1 MRVIAERTAQG
12 QLLCLT
18 LIETWMGFCAIIRDL
33 GIDLTLSSV
42 RHFRCFGRDRVD
54 SLLPKKVKLNRLEM
68 GLQKAYLD
76 KNSASGRAVYASE
89 DLEPGSIVASGYSV
103 GGVFVLP
110 DQSDSI
116 CNFCLEEG
124 SARTTLRRCSA
135 CKLVTYC
142 STSHQR
148 EDWKLGHKHECKV
161 SQSQRRSGRV
171 KPAGPTELL
180 CGRLLLAAAEGSTS
194 NRHYASDTIS
204 ILMTHKDDY
213 LRNQGTDLIMM
224 ATSLAFFLGRKV
236 TRDQVHSDPEL
247 YLRDEIEMI
256 CRIQCNGATIT
267 NSNLNPLALGLFPE
281 ICFFNHSCDPN
292 SIISYRFDDKQGQVC
307 ATVRLIKPVKKADE
321 LCIAYADIL
330 QTVITRRNNLQNGY
344 CFLCKC
350 ERCVSE
356 EGLACTDSMKA
367 TERGLEEIQGLYRR
381 NRSSEAGHV
390 LNRLWSDPGRDQSCP
405 IIEARLFREL
415 STLAIREG
423 EYDKAASYF
432 RVALEN
438 MHASRVCENSPII
451 GVNLALLGKTLLY
464 LELVEES
471 TRVLRRAVDALTIAY
486 GNDEEMVLDCQL
498 LLEQALHEQAQ
509 KEMKT
514 LSG

>member
-1 MRVIAERTAQG
+1 
-12 QLLCLT
+12 
-18 LIETWMGFCAIIRDL
+18 
-33 GIDLTLSSV
+33 
-42 RHFRCFGRDRVD
+42 
-54 SLLPKKVKLNRLEM
+54 M

-76 KNSASGRAVYASE
+76 KSSASGRAVYASE
-89 DLEPGSIVASGYSV
+89 DLEPGSIVAFGYSL

-110 DQSDSI
+110 NQSDSI

-124 SARTTLRRCSA
+124 SATTSLRRCSA

-142 STSHQR
+142 STAHQR
-148 EDWKLGHKHECKV
+148 QDWKLGHKHECKV

-171 KPAGPTELL
+171 KPAGPTERL
-180 CGRLLLAAAEGSTS
+180 CGRLLLAAAEGSTL
-194 NRHYASDTIS
+194 NRQDASDRIS
-204 ILMTHKDDY
+204 TLMTHKDDY
-213 LRNQGTDLIMM
+213 LRTQGTDLIMM
-224 ATSLAFFLGRKV
+224 ATSLAFFLGRKL
-236 TRDQVHSDPEL
+236 TREQVQNEPML
-247 YLRDEIEMI
+247 FLRDEIEMI

-292 SIISYRFDDKQGQVC
+292 SIISYRFDDAQGQVC

-330 QTVITRRNNLQNGY
+330 QTVTARRENLLNGY

-350 ERCVSE
+350 DRCDSE
-356 EGLACTDSMKA
+356 KGLAFTDSMKA
-367 TERGLEEIQGLYRR
+367 TERVLEEIHRLYSRK
-381 NRSSEAGHV
+381 RSSEAGQL
-390 LNRLWSDPGRDQSCP
+390 LNRLRSDSGRDQSCP
-405 IIEARLFREL
+405 VLEAKLFKEL

-423 EYDKAASYF
+423 EYDKAASCF

-438 MHASRVCENSPII
+438 MQASRVCENSPII

-471 TRVLRRAVDALTIAY
+471 ARVLRRAVDALTIAY

-509 KEMKT
+509 KEMKA
-514 LSG
+514 LGV